1 MRKIFPNLEFT
12 NVSCNFGARNELR
25 DTRTFLK
32 RRLNHFK
39 SMTSILNPVAEK
51 EEDNGTINRRYFVFL
66 GDENREEENS
76 PFNWCTFC
84 IS

>member
-1 MRKIFPNLEFT
+1 
-12 NVSCNFGARNELR
+12 
-25 DTRTFLK
+25 
-32 RRLNHFK
+32 
-39 SMTSILNPVAEK
+39 MTSILNPVAEK

-84 IS
+84 IL